1 MHIGAKAHPLDQ
13 AIRAIPAAWFRP
25 DPRIYW
31 ADMLTSAVTGWVTFA
46 LAVSAAP
53 AARAAFL
60 CISVFA
66 LYRAVLFIHE
76 LTHLTRRDVP
86 GFRVAWNAL
95 VGVPLL
101 IPSFLYEGVHT
112 DHHRQHSYGTTA
124 DPEYVPF
131 GRRPPLLIAT
141 YALGSAL
148 VPLLLILRFGLVAPL
163 SWIIPPLRRLTVA
176 RMSALVINQAYVRR
190 APMGLSA
197 LVEEA
202 ASCVLVWAAIVL
214 WWTGV
219 VPLALIG
226 CWVVVT
232 SAAST
237 INAVR
242 TLAAHRYDHDTD
254 SSAALT
260 MVDQLL
266 DSCTI
271 APRSGVGGWCGI
283 VWRGLWAPVGLRFH
297 ALHHWIP
304 SLPYHNLARAH
315 RVLATALGAD
325 APYTATQ
332 YPAIAP
338 VVGDLVRRSRRQR
351 RG

>member
-1 MHIGAKAHPLDQ
+1 MLASAAIGWTA
-13 AIRAIPAAWFRP
+13 F
-25 DPRIYW
+25 
-31 ADMLTSAVTGWVTFA
+31 V
-46 LAVSAAP
+46 LAVGAGPRARTALLIVSA
-53 AARAAFL
+53 
-60 CISVFA
+60 FA

-76 LTHLTRRDVP
+76 LTHLSPRDVP
-86 GFRVAWNAL
+86 LFRGVWNAL
-95 VGVPLL
+95 VGIPLL

-112 DHHRQHSYGTTA
+112 DHHRQRCYGTPA

-141 YALGSAL
+141 YTLGSLA
-148 VPLLLILRFGLVAPL
+148 VPVLLALRFGVVAPL
-163 SWIIPPLRRLTVA
+163 SWLVPPLRKATAA
-176 RMSALVINQAYVRR
+176 RMSALVINHEYIRR
-190 APMGLSA
+190 APIGAAGLA
-197 LVEEA
+197 EEA
-202 ASCVLVWAAIVL
+202 ASCAVVWAAAAL
-214 WWTGV
+214 WWIGV
-219 VPLALIG
+219 LPVATFG
-226 CWVVVT
+226 CWLVV
-232 SAAST
+232 SGAASA

-242 TLAAHRYDHDTD
+242 TLAAHRYDHETD
-254 SSAALT
+254 GGAEMT

-271 APRSGVGGWCGI
+271 APRPGVAGWPGI

-304 SLPYHNLARAH
+304 SLPYHNLPRAH
-315 RVLATALGAD
+315 RLLVRALASD

-338 VVGDLVRRSRRQR
+338 VVVDLVRRSSSH